1 MALFSISAIWNNI
14 RPRHEEVNWF
24 HIVWFPHCIPRH
36 ALHVW
41 LVIKR
46 KLKTQDLLRPW
57 DVGDR
62 VDLTTLKC
70 SLCNLESESHSHLF
84 FECKFSKDVWD
95 QVCIR
100 ADIDVNLIDFD
111 SVISRLV
118 PLAKRRSV
126 RSVVSKLVVAAT
138 TYLIWK
144 ERNDRIFKKR
154 KRSREQVVE
163 SILATVRL
171 KLLTFTFKKSKR
183 VETMLHAWKLPRYIM
198 HEHIVDT

>member
-1 MALFSISAIWNNI
+1 MN
-14 RPRHEEVNWF
+14 VNSR
-24 HIVWFPHCIPRH
+24 IY
-36 ALHVW
+36 
-41 LVIKR
+41 
-46 KLKTQDLLRPW
+46 
-57 DVGDR
+57 R

-111 SVISRLV
+111 SVISRLI

-126 RSVVSKLVVAAT
+126 RSVVSKLVLAAT